1 MRLKNRFKNRFI
13 SHQKW
18 VQWFSAID
26 FRSTIWAILARKE
39 RENEKP
45 LKEVIFEAFNPKSGS
60 EEMQDF
66 LDWRVKTGGFISNIN
81 HTELYRTKFKE
92 YDLQ

>member
-1 MRLKNRFKNRFI
+1 MRLNNRFKKRFI

-18 VQWFSAID
+18 VQWFSARD
-26 FRSTIWAILARKE
+26 FRTTIWAILARKS

-45 LKEVIFEAFNPKSGS
+45 VKEVLFEALNPKSGS
-60 EEMQDF
+60 EEMQGF

-81 HTELYRTKFKE
+81 HTELYRT
-92 YDLQ
+92 